1 LEADKEE
8 DKMYLQSVQP
18 RRPRDESPLNE
29 MHSLRV
35 THLSS
40 KNALNVSGC
49 KSRRSDSSRE
59 KDKSEGE
66 SRFFGTEWV
75 YSSCDQARVY
85 VFAVLASFIL
95 TENAVGFFKL
105 EDRMKEELESS
116 QAMPP
121 ILMISV
127 NKYWH
132 RVIEVV
138 TRKKSYLWEKHLKEP
153 LDRMPHDFIKLVA
166 RVVAGED
173 MAGG

>member
-1 LEADKEE
+1 
-8 DKMYLQSVQP
+8 M
-18 RRPRDESPLNE
+18 
-29 MHSLRV
+29 
-35 THLSS
+35 
-40 KNALNVSGC
+40 
-49 KSRRSDSSRE
+49 
-59 KDKSEGE
+59 
-66 SRFFGTEWV
+66 
-75 YSSCDQARVY
+75 Y

-105 EDRMKEELESS
+105 EDRMKEELETS
-116 QAMPP
+116 QAIPP

-138 TRKKSYLWEKHLKEP
+138 TKKKSYLWEKHLKEP

-173 MAGG
+173 LAGGEYSREQVGKLSREGKVGVSNFVIYCREIEQIYKEGSGSSEIIMGYLRHRNTYVIASKIPDYS